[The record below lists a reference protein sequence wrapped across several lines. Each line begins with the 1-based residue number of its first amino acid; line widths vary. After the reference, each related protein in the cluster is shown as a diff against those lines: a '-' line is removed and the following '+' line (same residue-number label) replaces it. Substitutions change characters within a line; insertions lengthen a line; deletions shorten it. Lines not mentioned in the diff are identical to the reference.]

1 MKDLD
6 PFAASILNVWA
17 QVPEAMTDVRSKL
30 LGLLETEGTV
40 ESQEI
45 VRPILAPESHL
56 SEISQNLTEVTAA
69 NHG

>member
-17 QVPEAMTDVRSKL
+17 QVPEGMTDVRSKL

-56 SEISQNLTEVTAA
+56 SEISQTLPQLVTA
-69 NHG
+69 NRG